1 MSKLLY
7 VEPNDE
13 ITDLVDR
20 IRRAEGE
27 RDLVFVLSPEGKA
40 LRSALDVQLLMQYTR
55 GFQKRIA
62 LVTPDPKVQALA
74 IRTGF
79 ATFPSVA
86 KFEQGEALTAAQ
98 ALAHPAA
105 ISTTRPQPLAP
116 TGPAA
121 LPAQPGS
128 QTSVPRR
135 PPEALAAAGAGGSQ
149 LGGWWRSANARR
161 WTIGAGAAIFVV
173 GVLAVLLLLPSAT
186 LTVGVQAHELTDNVT
201 LQGTVGGNSSVLD
214 VVSTKS
220 LTTPSESGQFT
231 VTPSGTQVLPPTP
244 ATGNLYLCWVYQG
257 PKGAAPSSPQ
267 PLTFVG
273 NAQPDFEVVGSSI
286 GFSSTNTSQGGT
298 FSVSECPSTSNP
310 QASSSTSDPVAVQA
324 NSKSTG
330 TQGNLASGMQWDWTN
345 QPATACLGT
354 APFCGTNFI
363 IYEANPAAMS
373 GAKNSTNQTI
383 FTSSDVASAQQQE
396 QQIAA
401 TEQAKAEQD
410 LKTQAGSGVIAQDSG
425 GNGIQL
431 TTKDPVL
438 PTVGQA
444 GSAETLTVSVTGS
457 ATSYTQAAARA
468 AVLADLKSKVPS
480 DGELL
485 ADPKLGNIQV
495 VAAAPGGTL
504 TLSSNAVGY
513 WAPTLDLSPYR
524 SKVTFMS
531 PGAARSFLLAQLPG
545 ASTVTVH
552 QSPFGLPW
560 LPLLSSRIQI
570 LRESLGGS
578 SSTG

>member
-20 IRRAEGE
+20 IRRAGGE

-98 ALAHPAA
+98 AQPAA
-105 ISTTRPQPLAP
+105 VSTTQPQPLAP
-116 TGPAA
+116 RGPAV

-128 QTSVPRR
+128 QRSVASRSS
-135 PPEALAAAGAGGSQ
+135 ETLAAGAGGSQ
-149 LGGWWRSANARR
+149 LGGWWRSATTRR

-201 LQGTVGGNSSVLD
+201 LQGTVGGNSKVLD
-214 VVSTKS
+214 VVPTKS
-220 LTTPSESGQFT
+220 LTTPTESGQFT

-244 ATGNLYLCWVYQG
+244 ATGTVYLCWVYQG
-257 PKGAAPSSPQ
+257 PHAAAPSSPQ

-273 NAQPDFEVVGSSI
+273 NTQPDFEVVGSSI
-286 GFSSTNTSQGGT
+286 GFTSTNSSQGGT
-298 FSVSECPSTSNP
+298 YSVSQCPSTASP
-310 QASSSTSDPVAVQA
+310 QASSSTSDPVKVQA
-324 NSKSTG
+324 NSSSTG
-330 TQGNLASGMQWDWTN
+330 TQGNVASGLHWDWTN
-345 QPATACLGT
+345 QQTTACLGT

-363 IYEANPAAMS
+363 IYEANSAGMS

-401 TEQAKAEQD
+401 TQTAKVEQD

-431 TTKDPVL
+431 TTKDPIV

-485 ADPKLGNIQV
+485 AAPKLGTIQV
-495 VAAAPGGTL
+495 VSAAPGGAL

-524 SKVTFMS
+524 SKVTFMG